1 MLSLA
6 SYRYVSRP
14 GSDPLLMPFLLG
26 PSLGRGTKRHVQSKK
41 EKAVG
46 HNKALGADKW

>member
-1 MLSLA
+1 MSDLSP
-6 SYRYVSRP
+6 SRP

-26 PSLGRGTKRHVQSKK
+26 PSLGTKSCAVKK
-41 EKAVG
+41 EKAANLG

>member
-1 MLSLA
+1 MSDLSP
-6 SYRYVSRP
+6 SRP

-26 PSLGRGTKRHVQSKK
+26 PSLGRGTKPCAVKK
-41 EKAVG
+41 EKAANLG